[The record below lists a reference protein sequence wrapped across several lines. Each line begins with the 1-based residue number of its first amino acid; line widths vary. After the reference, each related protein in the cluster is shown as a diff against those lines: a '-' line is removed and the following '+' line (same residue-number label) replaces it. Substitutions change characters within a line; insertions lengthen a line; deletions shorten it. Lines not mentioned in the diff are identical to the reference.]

1 MDAKERY
8 FWDLTGY
15 VVVKNVLNPDQ
26 IAAANEAIDLHRD
39 RIRIADDNLGAR
51 DSHALRGTGRPTM
64 HDLLQL
70 EGPYCEPF
78 RRMLVHP
85 AVVLRL
91 NVMCGTGFRLD
102 HGPLLISGV
111 KGTEGLTMHGSG
123 EPHRPHVAYNH
134 QNGQSYCGGV
144 TVSWQL
150 TDVNPGD
157 GGFVCVPG
165 SHKTGYSMPSGV
177 RTCDDDMGTV
187 VQPAMRAGDVLFFM
201 DGAQTHGTRPWQ
213 SNRPRR
219 SVLYKY
225 ASRSSVRGG
234 PAKELAPP
242 EIYWGEDVVADM
254 TDEQRAVMF
263 GPYSNHRGEV
273 PFLAVD
279 DNGNVRIER

>member
-1 MDAKERY
+1 MNAEERY
-8 FWDLTGY
+8 LWDLTGY
-15 VVVKNVLNPDQ
+15 LVVRQVLSP
-26 IAAANEAIDLHRD
+26 AELLAANEAIDLHRD
-39 RIRIADDNLGAR
+39 RMRTADDNLGAG
-51 DSHALRGTGRPTM
+51 DSRALRGTGRPTM

-70 EGPYCEPF
+70 ERPYCEPF

-91 NVMCGTGFRLD
+91 NVMCGGGFRLD

-111 KGTEGLTMHGSG
+111 KGTEGLAMHGAG

-150 TDVNPGD
+150 VDVNPGD

-165 SHKTGYSMPSGV
+165 SHKSGFQMPAGV
-177 RTCDDDMGTV
+177 RTCDDDMGAV

-213 SNRPRR
+213 SDRPRR

-234 PAKELAPP
+234 PARDLAPP
-242 EIYWGEDVVADM
+242 EIYWGEDVVAGM
-254 TDEQRAVMF
+254 SDEQRAVMF
-263 GPYSNHRGEV
+263 GPCSNHGGDV

-279 DNGNVRIER
+279 ENGDVRVER

>member
-1 MDAKERY
+1 MR
-8 FWDLTGY
+8 LS
-15 VVVKNVLNPDQ
+15 
-26 IAAANEAIDLHRD
+26 
-39 RIRIADDNLGAR
+39 DDNLGAR

-70 EGPYCEPF
+70 ERPYCDPF
-78 RRMLVHP
+78 RQMLAHP

-91 NVMCGTGFRLD
+91 NPMCGSGFRLD

-111 KGTEGLTMHGSG
+111 KGTEGLTMHGAG

-134 QNGQSYCGGV
+134 QNGHSYCGGV

-150 TDVNPGD
+150 ADVNPDD

-165 SHKTGYSMPSGV
+165 SHKTGYPMPSGV

-187 VQPAMRAGDVLFFM
+187 VQPVMRAGDVLFFM

-213 SNRPRR
+213 SERPRR

>member
-1 MDAKERY
+1 MDARERY

-15 VVVKNVLNPDQ
+15 IVVRNVLNPDQ

-70 EGPYCEPF
+70 ERPYCDPF
-78 RRMLVHP
+78 RQMLAHP

-91 NVMCGTGFRLD
+91 NTMCGSGFRLD

-111 KGTEGLTMHGSG
+111 KGTEGLTMHGAG

-134 QNGQSYCGGV
+134 QNGHSYCGGV

-150 TDVNPGD
+150 ADVNPDD

-165 SHKTGYSMPSGV
+165 SHKTGYPMPPGV

-187 VQPAMRAGDVLFFM
+187 VQPVMRAGDVLFFM

-213 SNRPRR
+213 SERPRR

>member
-1 MDAKERY
+1 MDARERY

-70 EGPYCEPF
+70 ERPYCEPF

-111 KGTEGLTMHGSG
+111 KGTEGLTMHGAG

-165 SHKTGYSMPSGV
+165 SHKTGYSVPSGV

-213 SNRPRR
+213 SQRPRR

-234 PAKELAPP
+234 PARELAPP

-263 GPYSNHRGEV
+263 GPCSNHGGDV

-279 DNGNVRIER
+279 ENGDVRVEP

>member
-1 MDAKERY
+1 MDARERY

-15 VVVKNVLNPDQ
+15 IVVKNVLNSNQ
-26 IAAANEAIDLHRD
+26 VAAANEAIDLHRD

-51 DSHALRGTGRPTM
+51 DSQALRGTGRPTM

-70 EGPYCEPF
+70 ERPYCEPF

-91 NVMCGTGFRLD
+91 SVMCGTGFRLD
-102 HGPLLISGV
+102 HGPLLIFGV
-111 KGTEGLTMHGSG
+111 KGTEGLTMHGAG
-123 EPHRPHVAYNH
+123 EPHRPHAAYNH

-150 TDVNPGD
+150 ADVNPGD

-165 SHKTGYSMPSGV
+165 SHKTGFSMPSGV

-201 DGAQTHGTRPWQ
+201 DGAQTHGTRPWR
-213 SNRPRR
+213 SERPRR

-242 EIYWGEDVVADM
+242 EIYWGEEVVADM

-263 GPYSNHRGEV
+263 GPYSNHGGDV
-273 PFLAVD
+273 PYLAVD
-279 DNGNVRIER
+279 ENGDVRVER

>member
-1 MDAKERY
+1 MDARERY

-15 VVVKNVLNPDQ
+15 IVVRNVLNPDQ
-26 IAAANEAIDLHRD
+26 IAAANEAIDVHRD
-39 RIRIADDNLGAR
+39 RMRIADDNLGAR
-51 DSHALRGTGRPTM
+51 GSHALRGTGRPTM

-70 EGPYCEPF
+70 ERPYCEPF
-78 RRMLVHP
+78 RQMLVHP

-111 KGTEGLTMHGSG
+111 KGTEGLTMHGAG

-150 TDVNPGD
+150 ADVNPGD

-165 SHKTGYSMPSGV
+165 SHKTGYPMPAGV

-213 SNRPRR
+213 SERPRR
-219 SVLYKY
+219 SVLFKY

-234 PAKELAPP
+234 PARELAPP

-254 TDEQRAVMF
+254 THEQRAVMF
-263 GPYSNHRGEV
+263 GPCSNHGGDV
-273 PFLAVD
+273 PLLAVD